1 MSIKKTVEINAKFL
15 SKCECTMYDPVYSTH
30 FKFITRQQ
38 SSTLKATRRTMSI
51 SQNKTMN
58 ISLFALPPQLP
69 VL

>member
-1 MSIKKTVEINAKFL
+1 MNIKKTVEINAKFL

-30 FKFITRQQ
+30 FKFMTRQQ
-38 SSTLKATRRTMSI
+38 SLTLKATQRSI

-58 ISLFALPPQLP
+58 MSRFAWLPLP

>member
-38 SSTLKATRRTMSI
+38 SLTLKATQRILNI
-51 SQNKTMN
+51 SQIKRMN
-58 ISLFALPPQLP
+58 ISL
-69 VL
+69 